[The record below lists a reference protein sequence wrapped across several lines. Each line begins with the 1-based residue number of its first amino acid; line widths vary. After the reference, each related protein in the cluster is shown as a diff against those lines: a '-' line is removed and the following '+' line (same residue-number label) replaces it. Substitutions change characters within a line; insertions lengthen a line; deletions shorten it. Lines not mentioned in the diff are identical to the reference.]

1 MPTAAPAPRGLG
13 MATPSSLF
21 ENATCLIP
29 AAGRLPEGIASVA
42 SVSSSA
48 MLPVGGKPVIHWTM
62 EYLLQLGFVEFRV
75 GVSRRGTAIEDYVD
89 FVFGGRARV
98 DWVECSPTE
107 SVGHSVLRLCSSLT
121 GHALVVLGDTI
132 FRFGDA
138 PLPASSPWIL
148 TSEVEDS
155 SHWCVVSTDSDGRV
169 MEWFDKR
176 SDVEVQTAAVGVY
189 WIPDSATVNSME
201 LESDR
206 SIEMSEL
213 MRHVAGASGVYALPA
228 GDWRDC
234 GHPETYEVS
243 KKGVLAERSF
253 NTLIFDDL
261 MGTVR
266 KSSTRTE
273 KLIDE
278 INYLTSLPRDL
289 AALFPRVID
298 SSTEEGDPWMEM
310 EYYGY
315 PTLAELYLYHQ
326 LHPVMWD
333 RVMLRLGQLLQ
344 RFREH
349 RSEVLVED
357 QQAMYVDKTYSRL
370 EGAKQL
376 PGIGDLIA
384 RGQIVVN
391 GVVLEDMT
399 SLRPRILEAVHRNTD
414 AAVGAMI
421 HGDLCFSNILYD
433 IRTGVCKLLDPRG
446 SFGSPGL
453 FGDQRYDVAKL
464 HHSVVGKYDHL
475 VAGLFS
481 MDLSDP
487 HALVL
492 TIPQTSLHADVEAF
506 YRKHVLSGYDEL
518 EIELIT
524 GLVMVGLPPLHTESV
539 DRQIALY
546 LRGLAMV
553 NRALGTGV
561 SS

>member
-1 MPTAAPAPRGLG
+1 MHTASAAPRGLG
-13 MATPSSLF
+13 MATTSSLF

-29 AAGRLPEGIASVA
+29 AAGRLPEGVAAVA

-62 EYLLQLGFVEFRV
+62 EYLLQLGFVDFRV
-75 GVSRRGTAIEDYVD
+75 GVSRRDTAIEDYVN
-89 FVFGGRARV
+89 FVFGDRARV

-107 SVGHSVLRLCSSLT
+107 SVGHSVLRLCSGLT
-121 GHALVVLGDTI
+121 GGALVVLGDTI
-132 FRFGDA
+132 FRFSDA
-138 PLPASSPWIL
+138 SLPASSPWIL
-148 TSEVEDS
+148 TSDVEDS
-155 SHWCVVSTDSDGRV
+155 SQWCVVSTDSDGRV

-176 SDVEVQTAAVGVY
+176 SDVQVNSAAVGVY
-189 WIPDSATVNSME
+189 WIPDSARVNSME
-201 LESDR
+201 FDSDR

-213 MRHVAGASGVYALPA
+213 MRHVAGASDVYALPA

-243 KKGVLAERSF
+243 KRIVLAERSF
-253 NTLIFDDL
+253 NTLKFDDV

-266 KSSTRTE
+266 KSSTQTG

-278 INYLTSLPRDL
+278 INYLTSLPREL

-298 SSTEEGDPWMEM
+298 SSTEAGDPWIEM

-333 RVMLRLGQLLQ
+333 RVMQRLGQLLQ

-349 RSEVLVED
+349 RREVLVED
-357 QQAMYVDKTYSRL
+357 QEAMYIEKTYSRL
-370 EGAKQL
+370 EDAKRM
-376 PGIGDLIA
+376 PGIGDLID
-384 RGQIVVN
+384 RGEVVVN
-391 GVVLEDMT
+391 GVVLQGM
-399 SLRPRILEAVHRNTD
+399 SALRPRIMDTVQRTMD
-414 AAVGAMI
+414 DAVGAAI

-433 IRTGVCKLLDPRG
+433 IRTGVCRLLDPRG

-464 HHSVVGKYDHL
+464 HHSIVGRYDHL

-487 HALVL
+487 NALVL
-492 TIPQTSLHADVEAF
+492 TIPQTGLHADVESS
-506 YRKHVLSGYDEL
+506 YRKHVLSGYGECA
-518 EIELIT
+518 IELIT
-524 GLVMVGLPPLHTESV
+524 GLILVALPPLHTESGA
-539 DRQIALY
+539 RQIALY
-546 LRGLAMV
+546 LRGLTMV
-553 NRALGTGV
+553 NHALGTGV
-561 SS
+561 PA